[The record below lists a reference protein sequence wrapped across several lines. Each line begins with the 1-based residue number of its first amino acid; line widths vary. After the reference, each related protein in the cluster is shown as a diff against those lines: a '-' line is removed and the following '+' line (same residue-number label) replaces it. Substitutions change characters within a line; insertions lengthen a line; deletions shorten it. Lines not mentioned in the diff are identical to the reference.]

1 MLLLKAKKANFKIPC
16 KLQHSQKIK
25 KDKKFLKNIS
35 SIWISKA
42 PKIFKN
48 QQTHKNPETK
58 NNKVTNSDISS
69 FFLSKNKTTDFTKTP
84 TDQLPIE
91 LIKFDPTIIK
101 AGKMRKI
108 TKSKWAKKEKK
119 KPE

>member
-1 MLLLKAKKANFKIPC
+1 MLLLKAKRANFKIPC

-25 KDKKFLKNIS
+25 RDKKFLKNIS
-35 SIWISKA
+35 SIWISKT
-42 PKIFKN
+42 PRIFKN
-48 QQTHKNPETK
+48 QQTHKNPDTK

-69 FFLSKNKTTDFTKTP
+69 FFLSKNKTTDFTETP

-101 AGKMRKI
+101 ASKKRKI
-108 TKSKWAKKEKK
+108 IKSKWAKREKK

>member
-42 PKIFKN
+42 SKIFKN

-69 FFLSKNKTTDFTKTP
+69 FFL
-84 TDQLPIE
+84 
-91 LIKFDPTIIK
+91 
-101 AGKMRKI
+101 
-108 TKSKWAKKEKK
+108 
-119 KPE
+119 

>member
-42 PKIFKN
+42 PTIFKN

-58 NNKVTNSDISS
+58 NNNVTNSDIS

-101 AGKMRKI
+101 AGKKRKI
-108 TKSKWAKKEKK
+108 IKSKWAKREKK